1 MIDYNVVLS
10 VSSILFSNAG
20 ILVTVYIGFIAVL
33 GYFSPSVIRK
43 LMAILAWVFLLPFF
57 SVLIA
62 IIYSCVPLA
71 YKGGIINWFAFSFIL
86 TMGLS
91 ANFLLWLL
99 VKLIFGW
106 VSYRVWENS
115 KEDKTI

>member
-1 MIDYNVVLS
+1 MIDYSVVLS

-33 GYFSPSVIRK
+33 GYFSPSVIKK
-43 LMAILAWVFLLPFF
+43 LMKILAWVFFLPFF
-57 SVLIA
+57 GILIA
-62 IIYSCVPLA
+62 IIYSCIPLV
-71 YKGGIINWFAFSFIL
+71 YEGRIISWFAFSFIL
-86 TMGLS
+86 IMGLS
-91 ANFLLWLL
+91 ANILLWLL

-106 VSYRVWENS
+106 VSYRVQENS